1 MSCVHTESNTNKWIF
16 VIIYPCK
23 RIRIGA
29 HAEPDSSPTH
39 LRLARSKLWPVSSFV
54 NFFSSRN
61 VSVEIPCLNSCLWQ
75 PVMNCKCQFCKIYT
89 VVLCYLCMPV
99 YCLTV
104 HDQWPM
110 NADLILH
117 ACGSVTVL
125 YITSAPEKYILSRKR
140 PKYFFRQNIFIYK

>member
-117 ACGSVTVL
+117 ARGSVTVL
-125 YITSAPEKYILSRKR
+125 YITSAPEKYSS
-140 PKYFFRQNIFIYK
+140 FRQNIVIYK